1 MPLPAPAPAA
11 KRSRAVRSVCVLSSV
26 LRMLP
31 HRAFVFAALWLFV
44 GYLSPA
50 SRVHRVPKI
59 EILWTIGRYT

>member
-50 SRVHRVPKI
+50 SRVQCVV
-59 EILWTIGRYT
+59 